1 MHKTLTQHLAMAATP
16 EFRKTLGQRIKA
28 TRKERGLTQKELA
41 QRMGFSY
48 QQLNKYEGGFNVPSA
63 DLLQRF
69 AQELDVSADFLLT
82 GQHPNTASPSNL
94 RLAERLRIA
103 EQFPA
108 DDQETV
114 IKLLDAM
121 IMQHRAKS
129 AVAPVDRNLSRIG
142 A

>member
-1 MHKTLTQHLAMAATP
+1 MHQTLTQRLAMAASP
-16 EFRKTLGQRIKA
+16 EFRKALGQRIKA
-28 TRKERGLTQKELA
+28 TRKERGMTQKELA

-63 DLLQRF
+63 DQLQRF

-82 GQHPNTASPSNL
+82 GLHPNQAAPSNL

-103 EQFPA
+103 EQFPN
-108 DDQETV
+108 DEQETV

-121 IMQHRAKS
+121 IIQHRAKGLT
-129 AVAPVDRNLSRIG
+129 APVGRTG
-142 A
+142 

>member
-1 MHKTLTQHLAMAATP
+1 MAATP

-48 QQLNKYEGGFNVPSA
+48 QQLNKYEGGFSVPSA
-63 DLLQRF
+63 DQLQSF
-69 AQELDVSADFLLT
+69 SEKLDVSADFLLT
-82 GQHPNTASPSNL
+82 GQHPNSTSPTNL
-94 RLAERLRIA
+94 RLAERLRLA
-103 EQFPA
+103 EKFPA

-121 IMQHRAKS
+121 IVQYRAKS
-129 AVAPVDRNLSRIG
+129 AVMPVDHHLTRIG